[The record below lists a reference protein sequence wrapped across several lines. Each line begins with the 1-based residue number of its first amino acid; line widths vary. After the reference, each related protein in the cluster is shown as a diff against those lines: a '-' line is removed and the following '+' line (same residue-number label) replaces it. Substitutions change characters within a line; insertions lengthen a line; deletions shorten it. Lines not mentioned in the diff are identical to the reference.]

1 MQAFLNRCAEIEEV
15 LAQVYRELAAVYAAD
30 HALEAIW
37 LNMADDESEHAREI
51 HLAKRLLRDDLIV
64 REQVPDA
71 QIRKLLFRAHKI
83 LAKVRRSVLPVK
95 EALRLSLHLEDEFR
109 QVHVLCAVRFADSAV
124 QKIFE
129 RLGRADREHVAR
141 LAEYCRLFAAREKA
155 QGSESSPA

>member
-1 MQAFLNRCAEIEEV
+1 MQAFMNRCAEIEDI
-15 LAQVYRELAAVYAAD
+15 LAQIYRELAEVFATD
-30 HALEAIW
+30 RDLEDIW
-37 LNMADDESEHAREI
+37 LGMADDEGEHAREI
-51 HLAKRLLRDDLIV
+51 RLAKRMLKDDIIV
-64 REQVPDA
+64 CEQVSDA
-71 QIRKLLFRAHKI
+71 QIRRLLSRARDI
-83 LAKVRRSVLPVK
+83 LAKVRRSVLPIK

-155 QGSESSPA
+155 GCS